1 MHLVCQS
8 WSGNLVSYIIER
20 HVLEYFFLTLKK
32 HPTPPKKRQKIPGF
46 FCEPLRLFRI
56 KILTAFVTLW
66 SSHSDHYSEFDNL
79 QERTMRNIRLCLVFC
94 VMHNWLVM
102 FLRKTVVIILM
113 MGSDTL
119 GKLRLLKL
127 NVGLIYIC
135 CRDQTANYI
144 QCEVALSPGT

>member
-1 MHLVCQS
+1 
-8 WSGNLVSYIIER
+8 
-20 HVLEYFFLTLKK
+20 
-32 HPTPPKKRQKIPGF
+32 
-46 FCEPLRLFRI
+46 
-56 KILTAFVTLW
+56 
-66 SSHSDHYSEFDNL
+66 
-79 QERTMRNIRLCLVFC
+79 MRNIRLCLVFC